1 MFKLFLIPDIIKLLF
16 HYSNCMVQTHV
27 LRGIVL
33 VILKTEENI
42 YKQIIIHQQVLSAR
56 R

>member
-27 LRGIVL
+27 LRGKVL

-42 YKQIIIHQQVLSAR
+42 SKLIIIHQQVLSAR